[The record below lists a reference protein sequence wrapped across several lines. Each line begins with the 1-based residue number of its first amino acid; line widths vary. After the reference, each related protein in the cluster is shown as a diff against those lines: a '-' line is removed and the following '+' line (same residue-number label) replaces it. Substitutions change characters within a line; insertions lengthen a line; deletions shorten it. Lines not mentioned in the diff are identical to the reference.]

1 MNQSERQI
9 HRNEFIRI
17 NKKFESKYYSK
28 VHKAIKGKVS
38 SLIDVIRESGIN
50 AGVRSLQ
57 TDLTNVQLSKVVE
70 QMYKEVGLRYARKEW
85 RRQRAE
91 IRAIGFPK
99 RKSSLITYN
108 LNNKGLTSSNP
119 IIENKGFGFNEQ
131 WVSFILQYLQQ
142 FLIQKITFSVNE
154 TTREKLLDVLQEGI
168 ADGLG
173 IEEMVNRLE
182 DLPFTKTQAARITRT
197 EINRAANVGT
207 MAGVSTGEYEM
218 NKEWIAAHDHRTR
231 GTNPEDEASH
241 VNLDAQVIGFDE
253 KFKDSRNGDLLE
265 FPGDPNASAASTVNC
280 RCSVAPIAKR
290 DVNGFLVPKPQP
302 AQVIPIGGVRQI
314 PIAARPFQFVLRGN
328 A

>member
-17 NKKFESKYYSK
+17 NKKFESKYFGK
-28 VHKAIKGKVS
+28 VHKAIKSKVS
-38 SLIDVIRESGIN
+38 SLIDVIRESGID
-50 AGVRSLQ
+50 AAQRSLQ

-99 RKSSLITYN
+99 RQAKHLKSLTTGGLAEKSLIET
-108 LNNKGLTSSNP
+108 KGL
-119 IIENKGFGFNEQ
+119 GFNEQ
-131 WVSFILQYLQQ
+131 WIAFILQYLQQ
-142 FLIQKITFSVNE
+142 FLIEKITFTVNE

-168 ADGLG
+168 AEGMG

-182 DLPFTKTQAARITRT
+182 DLPFTRTQAARITRT

-265 FPGDPNASAASTVNC
+265 FPGDPNASAASVVNC

-290 DVNGFLVPKPQP
+290 DQNGFLVPKPQP